1 MNRLII
7 LLSSIL
13 FISSLFAEEA
23 NNLDELLEQ
32 VKKERTLQKEEFLQ
46 RESRFKNAHSKQKKL
61 LDLALKKLKEEEDR
75 SESLKATYESYD
87 QEIKKQKEV
96 LDEKMG
102 TLGQL
107 DGIVKQIA
115 SELDSIIDTSLISAQ
130 KPDRDKILNILSTRK
145 ELPSYEDLEELWL
158 LTMDEMVESG
168 KVVRFPGKIVTASG
182 NEIEQNIT
190 RIGVFN
196 AISGGR
202 FLRSLP
208 ESGILM
214 EPGRQPGQRF
224 LDMARGIENADTAG
238 LYPFPIDP
246 TRGAMLA
253 LLVQVPDL
261 KNRIEQGGLIGYV
274 ILIIGFVGVLL
285 ALERLVVLFLTN
297 RKVQEQ
303 LENTEPLDNPLGRIM
318 MVYQDNP
325 ETDAETLG
333 LKLDEAVLREMPIL
347 QRGLWTIAL
356 LAAVSPLL
364 GLLGTVTGIIE
375 TFQSITLY
383 GTGDPRVMSG
393 GISQALVTTVMG
405 LLVAIPLLLFHGYL
419 SSKSNGLI
427 QILDEKSIAYVAL
440 LADENRK
447 KVFGQSQF
455 KNVKKEDKDESN
467 LTDKR
472 NSEPEF
478 FIPEDE

>member
-1 MNRLII
+1 MSKYINIIFI
-7 LLSSIL
+7 LL
-13 FISSLFAEEA
+13 ISPIAAAEP

-32 VKKERTLQKEEFLQ
+32 VKKERVEQKEELIK
-46 RESRFKNAHSKQKKL
+46 RESKFKNAHSEQKKL
-61 LDLALKKLKEEEDR
+61 LVTAEKKLKNEEDR
-75 SESLKATYESYD
+75 STSLKATYESYD
-87 QEIKKQKEV
+87 AEIKKQKEI

-102 TLGQL
+102 TLGEL

-115 SELDSIIDTSLISAQ
+115 AELDSIIDTSLVSAQ
-130 KPDRDKILNILSTRK
+130 KPDRDKILDLLSTRK
-145 ELPSYEDLEELWL
+145 ELPSYEELEELWL
-158 LTMDEMVESG
+158 LAMDEMVESG
-168 KVVRFPGKIVTASG
+168 KIVQFSGKIVTATG
-182 NEIEQNIT
+182 NEVEQNIT

-196 AISGGR
+196 AISDGR

-224 LDMARGIENADTAG
+224 LEMARDIESADSGI
-238 LYPFPIDP
+238 YPFPIDP

-274 ILIIGFVGVLL
+274 ILIIGFVGLLL
-285 ALERLVVLFLTN
+285 AIERLIVLFITA
-297 RKVQEQ
+297 RKVNEQ
-303 LENTEPLDNPLGRIM
+303 LNNDEPDETALGRIM
-318 MVYQDNP
+318 LVYKNNP
-325 ETDAETLG
+325 EIDAETLG
-333 LKLDEAVLREMPIL
+333 LKLDEAILKEMPKL

-419 SSKSNGLI
+419 SSKSNTLI
-427 QILDEKSIAYVAL
+427 QILDEKSMAFVAL
-440 LADENRK
+440 LAEENRK
-447 KVFGQSQF
+447 KVFGQSQYQ
-455 KNVKKEDKDESN
+455 NVKKEDKTKSSN
-467 LTDKR
+467 KDK
-472 NSEPEF
+472 NDEPEF
-478 FIPEDE
+478 FIPDNE

>member
-1 MNRLII
+1 
-7 LLSSIL
+7 
-13 FISSLFAEEA
+13 
-23 NNLDELLEQ
+23 
-32 VKKERTLQKEEFLQ
+32 
-46 RESRFKNAHSKQKKL
+46 
-61 LDLALKKLKEEEDR
+61 
-75 SESLKATYESYD
+75 
-87 QEIKKQKEV
+87 
-96 LDEKMG
+96 
-102 TLGQL
+102 
-107 DGIVKQIA
+107 
-115 SELDSIIDTSLISAQ
+115 
-130 KPDRDKILNILSTRK
+130 
-145 ELPSYEDLEELWL
+145 
-158 LTMDEMVESG
+158 
-168 KVVRFPGKIVTASG
+168 
-182 NEIEQNIT
+182 
-190 RIGVFN
+190 
-196 AISGGR
+196 
-202 FLRSLP
+202 
-208 ESGILM
+208 M

-224 LDMARGIENADTAG
+224 LDMARGIEKAETG
-238 LYPFPIDP
+238 LHPFPIDP

-274 ILIIGFVGVLL
+274 ILIIGFVGILL

-297 RKVQEQ
+297 KKVQEQ
-303 LENTEPLDNPLGRIM
+303 LENSEPLDNPLGRIM
-318 MVYQDNP
+318 LVYKDNP

-333 LKLDEAVLREMPIL
+333 LKLDEAILREMPIL

-427 QILDEKSIAYVAL
+427 QVLDEKSIAYVAL

-455 KNVKKEDKDESN
+455 KNVKQEGKGKPKSIDNGND
-467 LTDKR
+467 
-472 NSEPEF
+472 EPEF

>member
-1 MNRLII
+1 MKKLI
-7 LLSSIL
+7 LLSFVL
-13 FISSLFAEEA
+13 FVTPLYSEEP

-32 VKKERTLQKEEFLQ
+32 VKRERILEKEELLE
-46 RESRFKNAHSKQKKL
+46 RESKFKNAHSKQKKL
-61 LDLALKKLKEEEDR
+61 LAIAEKKLKEEEER
-75 SESLKATYESYD
+75 STSLKATYESYD
-87 QEIKKQKEV
+87 SEIKKQKGI
-96 LDEKMG
+96 LDENMG
-102 TLGQL
+102 TLGTL

-115 SELDSIIDTSLISAQ
+115 GELDSIIDTSLVSAQ
-130 KPDRDKILNILSTRK
+130 KPDRDKILDLLSTRK
-145 ELPSYEDLEELWL
+145 ELPSYEELEELWL
-158 LTMDEMVESG
+158 VAMDEMVESG

-182 NEIEQNIT
+182 NEVEQDIT

-202 FLRSLP
+202 FLRALP

-224 LDMARGIENADTAG
+224 LDMAQEIESADTG
-238 LYPFPIDP
+238 IHPFPIDP

-261 KNRIEQGGLIGYV
+261 KNRVEQGGLIGYV
-274 ILIIGFVGVLL
+274 ILVIGIIGILL
-285 ALERLVVLFLTN
+285 ALERLVVLFITN
-297 RKVQEQ
+297 RKIREQ
-303 LENTEPLDNPLGRIM
+303 LNSEEPDDNPLGRIM
-318 MVYQDNP
+318 LVYKNNP
-325 ETDAETLG
+325 EMDAETLG
-333 LKLDEAVLREMPIL
+333 LKLDEAILKEMPVL

-419 SSKSNGLI
+419 ASKSNALI
-427 QILDEKSIAYVAL
+427 QILDEKSMAFVAL
-440 LADENRK
+440 LAEENRK
-447 KVFGQSQF
+447 KVFGQSQYQ
-455 KNVKKEDKDESN
+455 NIKKEDSPKISSTN
-467 LTDKR
+467 Q
-472 NSEPEF
+472 NNNEPEF
-478 FIPEDE
+478 FIPDDE

>member
-1 MNRLII
+1 MNRLIV
-7 LLSSIL
+7 LGLIL
-13 FISSLFAEEA
+13 FIASPYAEEPS
-23 NNLDELLEQ
+23 NLDELLEQ
-32 VKKERTLQKEEFLQ
+32 VKKERTLQKEELLQ
-46 RESRFKNAHSKQKKL
+46 RESKFKDAHSKQKKL
-61 LDLALKKLKEEEDR
+61 FELAVKKLKEEEDR
-75 SESLKATYESYD
+75 SKSLKATYESYD
-87 QEIKKQKEV
+87 SEIKKQKEI
-96 LDEKMG
+96 LDERMG
-102 TLGQL
+102 TLGEL

-115 SELDSIIDTSLISAQ
+115 GELDSIIDTSLVSAQ
-130 KPDRDKILNILSTRK
+130 KPDRDKILDKLSTTK
-145 ELPSYEDLEELWL
+145 ELPSYEELEELWL
-158 LTMDEMVESG
+158 VAMDEMVESG
-168 KVVRFPGKIVTASG
+168 KVVSFPGKIVTASG
-182 NEIEQNIT
+182 NEIEQEVT

-196 AISGGR
+196 AISAGR

-208 ESGILM
+208 ESGVLM

-224 LDMARGIENADTAG
+224 LDMARGIENADSG
-238 LYPFPIDP
+238 IQPFPIDP

-261 KNRIEQGGLIGYV
+261 KNRIEQGGLIGYA
-274 ILIIGFVGVLL
+274 ILIIGFIGILL
-285 ALERLVVLFLTN
+285 AIERLVVLFLTN

-303 LENTEPLDNPLGRIM
+303 LENSEPADNPLGRIM
-318 MVYQDNP
+318 LVYKDNP

-333 LKLDEAVLREMPIL
+333 LKLDEAILREMPTL

-419 SSKSNGLI
+419 SSKSNSLI

-447 KVFGQSQF
+447 KVFGQSQYQ
-455 KNVKKEDKDESN
+455 NVKKEDKAKPDTLN
-467 LTDKR
+467 KKD
-472 NSEPEF
+472 SEPEF
-478 FIPEDE
+478 FIPDDE